1 MTSSP
6 NTRIQR
12 MLESVHWFNENR
24 LHSSIRY
31 LTPIEYEQAYYRENN
46 PQQQPQLGELAL
58 H

>member
-1 MTSSP
+1 
-6 NTRIQR
+6 

-24 LHSSIRY
+24 LHSSISY

-46 PQQQPQLGELAL
+46 PQQQPQLGKLAL

>member
-1 MTSSP
+1 
-6 NTRIQR
+6 